1 MLERKYGG
9 YRPCRRSDLDGR
21 SNQAIQSHGEWYRG
35 VRGLDVAKNTGRQ
48 KVKDEETIWN
58 QEVWLASV
66 GLLYWKYLV
75 STFVTTK
82 FNHVAGRMVVQH
94 PALTWQGS

>member
-1 MLERKYGG
+1 M
-9 YRPCRRSDLDGR
+9 
-21 SNQAIQSHGEWYRG
+21 
-35 VRGLDVAKNTGRQ
+35 AKNTGRH
-48 KVKDEETIWN
+48 KVEDEETIWN

-82 FNHVAGRMVVQH
+82 FNRVAGRMVVQH
-94 PALTWQGS
+94 PALTWQSSSPYQFRAGALAATIDGLLFWEPRHEREFEGPKSYR